1 MKDFKIGTRLV
12 AGFAIVI
19 SITFAFGAFAYIK
32 TANQDPA
39 AEQLAKASISAVYL
53 SDDLRNSVQKQY
65 ALFQQLLAAADRPE
79 QERLEAALKAER
91 SQSADLL
98 ARLEAMSKS
107 DASLKSAQDT
117 FAATVDGVINIM
129 RPGTDEAKDRAQ
141 ESEAV
146 TVRPAYERYLAQTDA
161 LITTCRTMADE
172 QRPNSDASRIMLW
185 LAGAVLFCF
194 ALASLV
200 IRGITGP
207 LILGLRVLSHADEGD
222 LAYRAEVTSN
232 DELGELLTGLN
243 TQLENQSIAAGIID
257 RLAEGDLTVQ
267 VNPLSEKDVLGR
279 SLLRLRNNLLVSV
292 ELAER
297 LTEGNLSAPKTA
309 LSDKDK
315 LAATLLRV
323 RDRVKDTI
331 ELAEKICE
339 GNIKTEIK
347 PASESDHLAQSL
359 LRMRGHLQAGIQL
372 AETLSQGDLSADVSG
387 ISSKDMLGNSLRR
400 LQTFLRAT
408 THAVDKIAEGDLSVS
423 VEPLSSSDVFG
434 KALARMVATL
444 RRNISE
450 LLSSIENIGA
460 ASGEVISSAAQLSS
474 GSSQH
479 VEVAAQTSS
488 VIGNLAMSLRQ
499 CAGNSQQSEKL
510 ATAAAEEGA
519 LGGEAV
525 SQTVVVMKQVAE
537 HINLLDDIARKTDML
552 TLAAAVEAA
561 RAGEQGTG
569 FGVVAAELR
578 KLVERTQSAASDIVR
593 LTTGGVKTAEC
604 AGEFMSRMVPG
615 VRRTAELAREIACA
629 TEEQNQD
636 AVRAGKS
643 IQLLDEVI
651 HRNVSASR
659 QMAVT
664 AEDLATR
671 TRALQTAASFFKL
684 QDQEAEE
691 KAAAAV
697 AR

>member
-39 AEQLAKASISAVYL
+39 AEQLAKANLSAVYL
-53 SDDLRNSVQKQY
+53 SDDLRSSVQKQY
-65 ALFQQLLAAADRPE
+65 SLFQQFLNAPDRAG
-79 QERLEAALKAER
+79 QDRLEAALKTER
-91 SQSADLL
+91 AQSVDLL
-98 ARLEAMSKS
+98 ARLEALSKS
-107 DASLKSAQDT
+107 DASLKSAQDA
-117 FAATVDGVINIM
+117 FAASLDGAINIM

-141 ESEAV
+141 DLETA
-146 TVRPAYERYLAQTDA
+146 TVRPAYERYLAQADA
-161 LITTCRTMADE
+161 LITNCRTAADE
-172 QRPNSDASRIMLW
+172 QPPAPDGSRILLW
-185 LAGAVLFCF
+185 LAGAVLLCF
-194 ALASLV
+194 ALASFI

-207 LILGLRVLSHADEGD
+207 LILGQRVLGHAAEGD

-232 DELGELLTGLN
+232 DELGDLLTGLN

-257 RLAEGDLTVQ
+257 RLADGDLSVQ
-267 VNPLSEKDVLGR
+267 VSALSEKDALGR
-279 SLLRLRNNLLVSV
+279 SLLRLRNNLLISA

-297 LTEGNLSAPKTA
+297 LTEGNLAAPKA
-309 LSDKDK
+309 AFSDKDK

-339 GNIKTEIK
+339 GNLKAEIK

-359 LRMRGHLQAGIQL
+359 LRMRGHLQTGIQL
-372 AETLSQGDLSADVSG
+372 AETLSQGDLSADITG
-387 ISSKDMLGNSLRR
+387 ISNKDLLGNSLRR
-400 LQTFLRAT
+400 LQTYLRAT
-408 THAVDKIAEGDLSVS
+408 ASAADKIAEGDLSVS
-423 VEPLSSSDVFG
+423 VTPLSPGDVLG
-434 KALARMVATL
+434 KSLARMVGTL
-444 RRNISE
+444 RQNISE
-450 LLSSIENIGA
+450 VVSSAKNIGS

-488 VIGNLAMSLRQ
+488 VIGNLAISLRH
-499 CAGNSQQSEKL
+499 CAGNSQQNEQL
-510 ATAAAEEGA
+510 AIAAAEEGT

-525 SQTVVVMKQVAE
+525 IQTVAVMKQVAE
-537 HINLLDDIARKTDML
+537 RINLLDDIARKTDML

-578 KLVERTQSAASDIVR
+578 KLVERTQTAATEIVR

-615 VRRTAELAREIACA
+615 VRRTAELAREIASA

-643 IQLLDEVI
+643 IQMLDEVI

-664 AEDLATR
+664 AEDLASR
-671 TRALQTAASFFKL
+671 ARALQTAASFFKL
-684 QDQEAEE
+684 EDRQAEE
-691 KAAAAV
+691 KAQAAV
-697 AR
+697 AS